1 MYFKDNKSTL
11 VHIRTIGHT
20 ACMLC
25 MRFMHA
31 LYLRCLEY
39 ACMRR
44 MHAYYMRTG
53 KPYFFM
59 RSQ

>member
-25 MRFMHA
+25 NACFVSA
-31 LYLRCLEY
+31 LPRI
-39 ACMRR
+39 CMLLRR
-44 MHAYYMRTG
+44 MHAYYMRIR